1 MKSAFD
7 SKKANFSAMFYYN
20 LTAVAPLAR
29 GVSRQMPRG
38 PGMTLE
44 SLASGKPMLA
54 YVYAQEG
61 RFTLS
66 ANSEDGPIGLTPSM
80 LLGLPGP
87 FRLR

>member
-1 MKSAFD
+1 MS
-7 SKKANFSAMFYYN
+7 
-20 LTAVAPLAR
+20 
-29 GVSRQMPRG
+29 
-38 PGMTLE
+38 TLE